1 MAGADH
7 VSVKAHSG
15 SGKRGRLDLTAAGR
29 KGEKGVAVPEASGEL
44 HVGSNRR
51 PSPALLCAI
60 ALGGLAVGTTSFLLA
75 FASDH
80 VLDPGLQASLYC
92 LIEVPYILGGALA
105 WWRRPDSRFG
115 PLMIAAGYTAFL
127 ANLLWANSV
136 AFQTLGQIFDLVPL
150 VLYLHVFL
158 SYPSGRLET
167 RPERV
172 LVVTGYLLATVIQLV
187 SMALGGPP
195 PDNLIAFASAPGFVE
210 TLAHVQLWALS
221 AVSLAGLALLVVRRR
236 RDGRPARRTAALLVD
251 CFALGLVTMALLL
264 IAGDQQW
271 SSFETIRR
279 ITFVTIGLAPIAF
292 LIGLLTSRL
301 ARSDVG
307 ELFVQLQDEPAP
319 SELRG
324 ALARALRDPSLSVAF
339 WLPEFGSWADAKGR
353 ELSMPEPDEGRSVTL
368 IEREGKPLAAL
379 IHDPWLDDEQELL
392 DAVSAA
398 AGIALENARLQ
409 AELRARL
416 DELHESRARVVEAS
430 QEERRRLERNLH
442 DGAQQRLIALSLDLK
457 QLEQSLEDDPAARTE
472 IDQARREIATS
483 LEELR
488 MIARG
493 LHPAVVSGHGLQIA
507 LDSLVAK
514 APVPVTLSTHLDGR
528 LDESIEV
535 AAYYV
540 VSESLANIGKH
551 AQASSASVSV
561 GRENG
566 DLVVEVADDGVG
578 GADTERGTGLRGL
591 ADRVEAHGGRLRVWT
606 PRGGGTRVRAEIPC
620 G

>member
-1 MAGADH
+1 M
-7 VSVKAHSG
+7 
-15 SGKRGRLDLTAAGR
+15 
-29 KGEKGVAVPEASGEL
+29 VAVPETSGEL
-44 HVGSNRR
+44 NVASERR
-51 PSPALLCAI
+51 PSPVLLCAI
-60 ALGGLAVGTTSFLLA
+60 ALGGLAVGSASFLLA

-92 LIEVPYILGGALA
+92 LIEVPYILGGVIA

-136 AFQTLGQIFDLVPL
+136 APQTLGQLFDLVPL

-167 RPERV
+167 RLERS
-172 LVVTGYLLATVIQLV
+172 LVATGYVLAAGLAVV

-195 PDNLIAFASAPGFVE
+195 PDNLISFASAPGFVE
-210 TLAHVQLWALS
+210 TLGHIQLWALS
-221 AVSLAGLALLVVRRR
+221 AVSLTGLALLIVRRR
-236 RDGRPARRTAALLVD
+236 RDGRPARRAAALLVD
-251 CFALGLVTMALLL
+251 CFGLGLVMMALLL

-279 ITFVTIGLAPIAF
+279 ITFITIGLAPIAF
-292 LIGLLTSRL
+292 LIGLLSSRL

-307 ELFVQLQDEPAP
+307 ELFVQLRDQPAP
-319 SELRG
+319 DELRE
-324 ALARALRDPSLSVAF
+324 ALARALRDPSLSLAF
-339 WLPEFGSWADAKGR
+339 WLPEFGAWADADGR
-353 ELSMPEPDEGRSVTL
+353 ELRLPEPGGDRSATL
-368 IEREGKPLAAL
+368 IEREGQPVAAL
-379 IHDPWLDDEQELL
+379 IHDPSLDDEQELL

-416 DELHESRARVVEAS
+416 DELHDSRARVVEAS
-430 QEERRRLERNLH
+430 QDERRRLERNLH

-457 QLEQSLEDDPAARTE
+457 QLEDRLGDDPAARAE
-472 IDQARREIATS
+472 IDQARGEIATS

-488 MIARG
+488 TIARG
-493 LHPAVVSGHGLQIA
+493 LHPAVVSGHGLHVA
-507 LDSLVAK
+507 LDNLVAK
-514 APVPVTLSTHLDGR
+514 APVPVTLSTDLDGR
-528 LDESIEV
+528 VDEAIEV

-540 VSESLANIGKH
+540 VSESLANVSKH
-551 AQASSASVSV
+551 AHASSASISV

-566 DLVVEVADDGVG
+566 DLVVEVTDDGVG
-578 GADTERGTGLRGL
+578 GADSERGTGLRGL
-591 ADRVEAHGGRLRVWT
+591 ADRVEAHGGSLRVWT
-606 PRGGGTRVRAEIPC
+606 PKGGGTRVRAEIPC
-620 G
+620 E

>member
-1 MAGADH
+1 M
-7 VSVKAHSG
+7 
-15 SGKRGRLDLTAAGR
+15 
-29 KGEKGVAVPEASGEL
+29 VAVPETSGEL
-44 HVGSNRR
+44 NVASERR
-51 PSPALLCAI
+51 PSPVLLCAI
-60 ALGGLAVGTTSFLLA
+60 ALGGLAVGSASFLLA

-92 LIEVPYILGGALA
+92 LIEVPYILGGVIA

-136 AFQTLGQIFDLVPL
+136 APQTLGQLFDLVPL

-167 RPERV
+167 RLERS
-172 LVVTGYLLATVIQLV
+172 LVATGYVLAAGLAVV

-195 PDNLIAFASAPGFVE
+195 PDNLISFASAPGFVE
-210 TLAHVQLWALS
+210 TLGHIQLWALS
-221 AVSLAGLALLVVRRR
+221 AVSLTGLALLIVRRR
-236 RDGRPARRTAALLVD
+236 RDGRPARRAAALLVD
-251 CFALGLVTMALLL
+251 CFGLGLVMMALLL

-279 ITFVTIGLAPIAF
+279 ITFITIGLAPIAF
-292 LIGLLTSRL
+292 LIGLLSSRL

-307 ELFVQLQDEPAP
+307 ELFVQLRDQPAP
-319 SELRG
+319 DELRE
-324 ALARALRDPSLSVAF
+324 ALARALRDPSLSLAF
-339 WLPEFGSWADAKGR
+339 WLPEFGAWADADGR
-353 ELSMPEPDEGRSVTL
+353 ELRLPEPGGDCSATL
-368 IEREGKPLAAL
+368 IEREGQPVAAL
-379 IHDPWLDDEQELL
+379 IHDPSLDDEQELL

-416 DELHESRARVVEAS
+416 DELHDSRARVVEAS
-430 QEERRRLERNLH
+430 QDERRRLERNLH

-457 QLEQSLEDDPAARTE
+457 QLEDRLGDDPAARAE
-472 IDQARREIATS
+472 IDQARGEIATS

-488 MIARG
+488 TIARG
-493 LHPAVVSGHGLQIA
+493 LHPAVVSGHGLHVA
-507 LDSLVAK
+507 LDNLVAK
-514 APVPVTLSTHLDGR
+514 APVPVTLSTDLDGR
-528 LDESIEV
+528 VDEAIEV

-540 VSESLANIGKH
+540 VSESLANVSKH
-551 AQASSASVSV
+551 AHASSASISV

-566 DLVVEVADDGVG
+566 DLVVEVTDDGVG
-578 GADTERGTGLRGL
+578 GADSERGTGLRGL
-591 ADRVEAHGGRLRVWT
+591 ADRVEAHGGSLRVWT
-606 PRGGGTRVRAEIPC
+606 PKGGGTRVRAEIPC
-620 G
+620 E